1 MVLGE
6 AMRDDEVPNKTDAG
20 REEIQ
25 LRTRKLP
32 NVLRSILL
40 LVDGQR
46 SAGQLRDVIAGL
58 RGPPDGLEQLRALGL
73 VDVPQTMAAVAA
85 ATIPGRVTGQFL
97 AAAVTA
103 AVAPGSTA
111 GNGSGGGYAP
121 LYTQM
126 SETVREHLGMRGYFL
141 QLKIERCTDVGELLA
156 LLPDLYTA
164 LAKAHNVGFA
174 GEMERRL
181 RLLATA

>member
-1 MVLGE
+1 
-6 AMRDDEVPNKTDAG
+6 MRDDEVPNKTDAG
-20 REEIQ
+20 RDEIQ
-25 LRTRKLP
+25 QRTRKLP

-46 SAGQLRDVIAGL
+46 SAGQLREVIAGL

-85 ATIPGRVTGQFL
+85 ASIPGRVTGQFFT
-97 AAAVTA
+97 AAVTTA
-103 AVAPGSTA
+103 MGPGPVADG
-111 GNGSGGGYAP
+111 GSGGGYAP

-126 SETVREHLGMRGYFL
+126 SETVREHLGLRGYFL
-141 QLKIERCTDVGELLA
+141 QLKIERCTDVDELLA
-156 LLPDLYTA
+156 LLPDLSSA
-164 LAKAHNVGFA
+164 LAKTHSVGFA

-181 RLLATA
+181 RSLATA

>member
-1 MVLGE
+1 
-6 AMRDDEVPNKTDAG
+6 MRDDEVPNKTDAG
-20 REEIQ
+20 RDEIQ
-25 LRTRKLP
+25 QRSRKLP

-46 SAGQLRDVIAGL
+46 SVGQLRDVIAGL
-58 RGPPDGLEQLRALGL
+58 RGPPDALEQLRAMGL
-73 VDVPQTMAAVAA
+73 VDVAQTMAAAA
-85 ATIPGRVTGQFL
+85 AASIPARVTGQL
-97 AAAVTA
+97 STA
-103 AVAPGSTA
+103 AVSAAVGAVTPA
-111 GNGSGGGYAP
+111 GGGGYAP

-126 SETVREHLGMRGYFL
+126 SGAVREHLGLRGYFL

-156 LLPDLYTA
+156 LLPDLSTA

-181 RLLATA
+181 RSLATA

>member
-20 REEIQ
+20 RDEILQ
-25 LRTRKLP
+25 RTRKLP

-85 ATIPGRVTGQFL
+85 ASIPGRVTGQFFT
-97 AAAVTA
+97 AAVTTA
-103 AVAPGSTA
+103 MGPGPTA
-111 GNGSGGGYAP
+111 GSGGGYAP

-126 SETVREHLGMRGYFL
+126 SETVREHLGLRGYFL
-141 QLKIERCTDVGELLA
+141 QLKIERCTDVDELLA
-156 LLPDLYTA
+156 LLPDLSTA
-164 LAKAHNVGFA
+164 LAKTHSVGFA

-181 RLLATA
+181 RSLATA